1 MALSKNVFYTLLSQL
16 PQFAGSVLVSI
27 LSTRILG
34 PEGKGAYSILFYE
47 AVLIGF
53 VLNLGINLSATY
65 FISSKRI
72 TADRI
77 LGIGSYHI
85 ALNLALL
92 AVFFAGAWY
101 SGTYPALFPEGY
113 LSPFFIVYL
122 AGSFGLGYINSLF
135 SAIFQGQ
142 KNFRRVNQSILVK
155 AALNTLLFLA
165 LYIIHQWHP
174 VSLEVVLLCLLVVN
188 ASETIYWVV
197 FYAREFGL
205 WPAFGKGMAADMQMM
220 LSFAMIGYFSNL
232 LNFFNYRLDIW
243 VIEYFL
249 PLDQLGFYVLAV
261 NLTQMLWM
269 VSEPISTVVTPYLN
283 QPESK
288 ERNASF
294 MAFHRLNTSS
304 VLLLSILGWIL
315 AEWLIPLIYGAD
327 FSDAVLP
334 FRILLV
340 GNFFA
345 CASKTYAVLNYI
357 SNRVRFNLY
366 ATAAGLLVS
375 VILDFTL
382 IPRFGITGAAWAS
395 NAAYLCIFA
404 FLYFNSRYRLRLVT
418 NNPFIFTKSDL
429 HILTHGQRI

>member
-1 MALSKNVFYTLLSQL
+1 MALSKNVFYTLLSQV
-16 PQFAGSVLVSI
+16 PQFAGSVFVSI

-47 AVLIGF
+47 AVFIGF
-53 VLNLGINLSATY
+53 LLNLGINLSATY

-77 LGIGSYHI
+77 LGIGCYHL
-85 ALNLALL
+85 ALNVVLVGA
-92 AVFFAGAWY
+92 FFAGAWY
-101 SGTYPALFPEGY
+101 TGMHHVFFPKGY
-113 LSPFFIVYL
+113 FSPFFLIYL
-122 AGSFGLGYINSLF
+122 AGTFGLGYINSLF

-142 KNFRRVNQSILVK
+142 KNFRRVNQSILLK
-155 AALNTLLFLA
+155 AGLNTLLFLA
-165 LYIIHQWHP
+165 LYITHQWQP

-188 ASETIYWVV
+188 VCETAYWVV
-197 FYAREFGL
+197 FYSRESGA
-205 WPAFGKGMAADMQMM
+205 WPTFGKGMAADMQMM
-220 LSFAMIGYFSNL
+220 LSFALIGYLSNL
-232 LNFFNYRLDIW
+232 LNFFNYRLDMW
-243 VIEYFL
+243 VIEYYL
-249 PLDQLGFYVLAV
+249 PLEQLGFYVLAV

-283 QPESK
+283 QPESE

-304 VLLLSILGWIL
+304 VLLLSVLGWIL

-327 FSDAVLP
+327 FAGAVLP
-334 FRILLV
+334 FRILLA

-345 CASKTYAVLNYI
+345 CASKTYGVLNYI

-366 ATAAGLLVS
+366 ATAAGLVVS
-375 VILDFTL
+375 LILDFTL
-382 IPRFGITGAAWAS
+382 IPRYGITGAAWAS

-404 FLYFNSRYRLRLVT
+404 FLYFNSRFRLRLVT
-418 NNPFIFTKSDL
+418 NNPFIFTKRDL
-429 HILTHGQRI
+429 QILTHGQRL